1 MRRGLRAAGRRA
13 RHDIKRKTYGRRHNG
28 STGRDRNR
36 CLGETVTE
44 IGCDNNIVV
53 SQLEC
58 GDYIVD
64 DRRSGDTILVPAD
77 DLDNPAHADVR
88 AILAQQSDK

>member
-1 MRRGLRAAGRRA
+1 MPW
-13 RHDIKRKTYGRRHNG
+13 
-28 STGRDRNR
+28 RD
-36 CLGETVTE
+36 GDS

-64 DRRSGDTILVPAD
+64 DRRSGDTITRTATKVYEPRACRCATTILAKAESD
-77 DLDNPAHADVR
+77 NDLD
-88 AILAQQSDK
+88 